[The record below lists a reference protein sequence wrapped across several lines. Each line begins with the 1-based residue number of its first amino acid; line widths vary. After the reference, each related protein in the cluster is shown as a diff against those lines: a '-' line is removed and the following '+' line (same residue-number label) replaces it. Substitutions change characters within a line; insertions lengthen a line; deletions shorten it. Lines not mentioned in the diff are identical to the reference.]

1 ADFSAA
7 LIHGFARERFHIL
20 ENLELFFPD
29 RREDGEG
36 LYLFEPYDPE
46 RIPVL
51 LIHGIWSSPI
61 TFLELHNEIIGDPQL
76 NTRFQVWSYLYP
88 TGLSVWENAARLRRR
103 LKALRHTLDPSG
115 RDPAMRD
122 MVVVGHSMGG
132 LLARTLAQDS
142 GDKVGSAF
150 FNRPTSELG
159 LPEEL
164 AQRLDEIFHFS
175 PLDYLSRII
184 FVATPHRG
192 SGYASSILGSLV
204 SKLVDSP
211 DFLQRELDWLI
222 ERRPEWV
229 ACRSSRLAELG
240 DSVLDLEYDSVTIR
254 VFQSLTWDP
263 RIAIHTILGTTIADQ
278 IVPDTT
284 DGIVDYSSG
293 HLDQAISERIVP
305 TGHAVHKH
313 PLAIQEIRRI
323 LRKHAT
329 P

>member
-1 ADFSAA
+1 MEFKGSPIVYAIKF
-7 LIHGFARERFHIL
+7 
-20 ENLELFFPD
+20 
-29 RREDGEG
+29 
-36 LYLFEPYDPE
+36 Y
-46 RIPVL
+46 L
-51 LIHGIWSSPI
+51 LILLFSGC
-61 TFLELHNEIIGDPQL
+61 
-76 NTRFQVWSYLYP
+76 
-88 TGLSVWENAARLRRR
+88 AA
-103 LKALRHTLDPSG
+103 KQKVTVVYV
-115 RDPAMRD
+115 PAGVDSTIAFVADSLAKD
-122 MVVVGHSMGG
+122 MFVNWK
-132 LLARTLAQDS
+132 D
-142 GDKVGSAF
+142 
-150 FNRPTSELG
+150 
-159 LPEEL
+159 EEL